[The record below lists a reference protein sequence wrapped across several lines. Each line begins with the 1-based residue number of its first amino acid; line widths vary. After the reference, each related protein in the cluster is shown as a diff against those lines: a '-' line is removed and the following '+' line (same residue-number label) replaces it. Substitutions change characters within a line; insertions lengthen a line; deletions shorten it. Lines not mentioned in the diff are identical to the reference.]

1 MQYLKLKVVTWYF
14 LIRPF
19 GSEGLAALI
28 STQLVVDSREV
39 ILGAVLGS
47 AILSS

>member
-1 MQYLKLKVVTWYF
+1 MQYLKLKDFTWYS

-19 GSEGLAALI
+19 GSEGLTALI

-39 ILGAVLGS
+39 ILGAVPGS
-47 AILSS
+47 AIHI